1 VNCCVFPTP
10 TDGFTGVTAIETSVA
25 AVTVSVVDPFTVPE
39 VAEIV
44 EVPAFKPEARPP
56 ALMVAVAVVDEAQ
69 VTLLVK
75 FCVLLSE

>member
-10 TDGFTGVTAIETSVA
+10 IAGFTGVTAIETSVA

-39 VAEIV
+39 EAEIV
-44 EVPAFKPEARPP
+44 EVPAFKAEARP
-56 ALMVAVAVVDEAQ
+56 AELMVAVVVVDEAQ

-75 FCVLLSE
+75 FCVLPFE